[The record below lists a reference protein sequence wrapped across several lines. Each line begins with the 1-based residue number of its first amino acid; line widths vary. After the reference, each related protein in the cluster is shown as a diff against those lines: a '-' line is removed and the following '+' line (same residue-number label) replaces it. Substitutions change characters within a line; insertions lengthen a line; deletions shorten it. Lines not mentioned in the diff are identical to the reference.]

1 MEMLVSD
8 VTHIKRVQTVTT
20 PPPIGERS
28 IVMSVSVCLSL
39 CLSVRDHIFGS
50 TRPIVTEF
58 FVCIFT
64 YGRGSV
70 PLWRRSDV
78 LRTSGFMDDVTF
90 AHKPRFKRRRPAEA

>member
-20 PPPIGERS
+20 PPIGERS

>member
-39 CLSVRDHIFGS
+39 CLSFRDHIFGS

-58 FVCIFT
+58 FCAFLPMVVARSLCGGVVMC
-64 YGRGSV
+64 YV
-70 PLWRRSDV
+70 LPVLWM
-78 LRTSGFMDDVTF
+78 T
-90 AHKPRFKRRRPAEA
+90 